1 MFIGA
6 CIFLADISIVLA
18 LTPALE
24 KEKSTFQ
31 TASSAENLLGES
43 VEQKGECCYFFLNRV
58 CGTRLG
64 RDTK

>member
-1 MFIGA
+1 ML
-6 CIFLADISIVLA
+6 LADISIVLA

-31 TASSAENLLGES
+31 TATSAENFLGES
-43 VEQKGECCYFFLNRV
+43 AEPKGECCYFFLNWV

-64 RDTK
+64 RDPN